1 MKGGS
6 NDGPKA
12 WESQSDSSGTGK
24 VMGIISMGRAGAA
37 SEPDMN

>member
-6 NDGPKA
+6 NDVPKA

-24 VMGIISMGRAGAA
+24 VMGVSMGKAGAA
-37 SEPDMN
+37 SEPAMN